1 MIAMHQRRFR
11 VFSVQMKWFWLILGL
26 AATPI
31 FSASAQVTVSLT
43 LDQDQFLPSE
53 ALPVAVHI
61 TNQSGQPLHLGADPD
76 WLTFSV
82 EAEDNFIVDKN
93 SDPPV
98 QGGFSLDSSQVATKR
113 VDLEPYFDLKRSGHY
128 RIIATV
134 RIKDWNTTITSPPQ
148 GFDVINGAK
157 LWSQV
162 FGVPLPAGATNR
174 PPEVRK
180 YTLEEANYLHS
191 QLRMYVQ
198 VSDESETTIF
208 KVRTLGPMVSFSQPE
223 EQLDRSSNL
232 HVLYQSS
239 AASFIYSVVNPNGDI
254 IRQEIYDYLNVRP
267 RLRVGDDGNIT
278 VFGGVRRVRPQEIPS
293 VKSPDEL
300 SPPVKP

>member
-1 MIAMHQRRFR
+1 
-11 VFSVQMKWFWLILGL
+11 MKLSWLVLGL
-26 AATPI
+26 VAAPL

-43 LDQDQFLPSE
+43 LDQGQFLPSE
-53 ALPVAVHI
+53 ALPVTVRI
-61 TNQSGQPLHLGADPD
+61 TNQSGQPLHLGADLD

-82 EAEDNFIVDKN
+82 EAEGNFIVVKN

-98 QGGFSLDSSQVATKR
+98 QGEFSLDSSQVATKR
-113 VDLEPYFDLKRSGHY
+113 VDLEPYFDVKRPGHY
-128 RIIATV
+128 RITATV
-134 RIKDWNTTITSPPQ
+134 RIKDWNTAITSPPQ
-148 GFDVINGAK
+148 GFDVISGAK

-162 FGVPLPAGATNR
+162 FGVPLPDGVTNR
-174 PPEVRK
+174 VPEVRK
-180 YTLEEANYLHS
+180 YTLEEANYLRS

-198 VSDESETTIF
+198 VSDESGTTIF
-208 KVRTLGPMVSFSQPE
+208 KVRTIGPMVSFSQPE
-223 EQLDRSSNL
+223 EQLDQSSNL

-254 IRQEIYDYLNVRP
+254 VRQEIYDYLNVRP

-293 VKSPDEL
+293 VKSPGEL
-300 SPPVKP
+300 STPAKP